1 MIISRDVVVDLLPS
15 YFAGDLSADSR
26 ALVDE
31 WLRADPEFAAMADRF
46 RRLLRQGAA
55 ASPGTAA
62 APTQA
67 DTLSRA
73 RAAAQRRGE
82 LRGLAVAYAV
92 ATIVLVAVALAG
104 YRSDRAYVI
113 AAAFGATAA
122 ACGAGLYAAG
132 KRPDWFAASRF
143 F

>member
-1 MIISRDVVVDLLPS
+1 MTISRDVVFDLLPS
-15 YFAGDLSADSR
+15 YFAGELSADSR

-46 RRLLRQGAA
+46 RRLLRQAPA
-55 ASPGTAA
+55 TPPGPAA
-62 APTQA
+62 APTEA

-82 LRGLAVAYAV
+82 FRGLTVAYAV
-92 ATIVLVAVALAG
+92 ATVVLVAVALAR

-122 ACGAGLYAAG
+122 VCGAGWFAAG
-132 KRPDWFAASRF
+132 KRPEWFAGPRWL
-143 F
+143 